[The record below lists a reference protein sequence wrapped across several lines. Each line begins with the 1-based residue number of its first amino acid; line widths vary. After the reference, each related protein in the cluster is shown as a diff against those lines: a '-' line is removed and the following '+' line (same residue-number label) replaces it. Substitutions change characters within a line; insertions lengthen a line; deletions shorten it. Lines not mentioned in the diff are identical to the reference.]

1 MLRRCLSPGTPQH
14 ARQRLGAA
22 IVALLALSACVDT
35 GPATEAQISQD
46 IQADLWTSNQLPP
59 VVPGTPPPIA
69 TGDESRRVIP

>member
-1 MLRRCLSPGTPQH
+1 MLRKCLSPGTPQH
-14 ARQRLGAA
+14 PRWRRAAA
-22 IVALLALSACVDT
+22 IVVLLALTACVDT
-35 GPATEAQISQD
+35 GPPTEAQIDQD

>member
-1 MLRRCLSPGTPQH
+1 
-14 ARQRLGAA
+14 
-22 IVALLALSACVDT
+22 VLLALTACVDT
-35 GPATEAQISQD
+35 GPPTEAQIDQD